1 MKNRLKL
8 IFLGI
13 FLLSLT
19 YISCQNNSEATSL
32 SQEEINQMKFMLEE
46 EKMALD
52 VYSFLANKWDLQIFR
67 NIKKSE
73 AKHMEAVKRLL
84 ESNEVAYE
92 ISSQSGVFMSQELQ
106 HLYNDLIQKGSNST
120 IEALEVGKNI
130 EEKDIY
136 DLQMAISNTND
147 VYTKEIYTNL
157 LNASYNHLAAFNR
170 NLSRY

>member
-19 YISCQNNSEATSL
+19 YISCQNNSEVTSL
-32 SQEEINQMKFMLEE
+32 SQEEIKQMKFMLEE
-46 EKMALD
+46 EKMAFD
-52 VYSFLANKWDLQIFR
+52 VYSFLGNKWDLQIFR
-67 NIKKSE
+67 NIKESE
-73 AKHMEAVKRLL
+73 AKHMKAVKRLL
-84 ESNEVAYE
+84 ESNQVAYE
-92 ISSQSGVFMSQELQ
+92 ISSQSGVFMNQELQ
-106 HLYNDLIQKGSNST
+106 HLYDDLIQKGSNST

-130 EEKDIY
+130 EEKDIH
-136 DLQMAISNTND
+136 DLQMAISKTND
-147 VYTKEIYTNL
+147 VYTKEVYTNL